1 MISIQIALQYYG
13 SAKQPTAPG
22 NFRGVKFQ
30 GRKELLPEQEITGM
44 SSPFFSLPL
53 EQIRLRN
60 GVSLEAIAEYTKIS
74 IRFLRAVETGEFE
87 ELPGGVFDTNFIR
100 QYAEAIGYDSEPILN
115 EYFSRQQSR
124 AKEQVEA
131 EAKIVEARGRWGC
144 RWMNWFRYSSP
155 TAKEGWG
162 GWRGSN
168 PRPPESQSGALPAE
182 LQPPQGIISSLAGRL
197 R

>member
-1 MISIQIALQYYG
+1 
-13 SAKQPTAPG
+13 
-22 NFRGVKFQ
+22 
-30 GRKELLPEQEITGM
+30 M

-53 EQIRLRN
+53 EQIRRRN

-74 IRFLRAVETGEFE
+74 IRFLGAIETGEFE

-100 QYAEAIGYDSEPILN
+100 QYAEAIGYDAEPILN

-131 EAKIVEARGRWGC
+131 QAKIVEARGRWGC
-144 RWMNWFRYSSP
+144 RWVNWFRHFSP